1 MPGCS
6 SPRPS
11 THRVLVAIT
20 SPVHAADCDRSSPRI
35 PWRDLVAA
43 LQPLHLQ
50 AALVRHSAA
59 HAARQ
64 RCDLAAHL
72 HQSLVDDSSAG
83 VRVAEHF
90 CENEGCS
97 LDKQLAQISAAATEF
112 DVVLLITWQTYRNG
126 LDIKC
131 STKGCLQSLV
141 GEMFS
146 FSEDSSRC
154 SGAARAL
161 SVPFSQA
168 TCLEAVSGTNKDEF
182 VVNPSNE
189 LYADEI
195 SMLPGDAFRTAVQT
209 IAADV
214 T

>member
-1 MPGCS
+1 
-6 SPRPS
+6 
-11 THRVLVAIT
+11 
-20 SPVHAADCDRSSPRI
+20 
-35 PWRDLVAA
+35 
-43 LQPLHLQ
+43 LHLQ

-59 HAARQ
+59 HAGRQ
-64 RCDLAAHL
+64 RCDLVSDL
-72 HQSLVDDSSAG
+72 HQSLVGDSSAG
-83 VRVAEHF
+83 VKVAEHF
-90 CENEGCS
+90 CENESCS
-97 LDKQLAQISAAATEF
+97 LDKQLALISAAATEF

-126 LDIKC
+126 FDIKC

-154 SGAARAL
+154 GGAARAL

-168 TCLEAVSGTNKDEF
+168 TCLEAVSGTKKAEF
-182 VVNPSNE
+182 VMNPSHA
-189 LYADEI
+189 LYAGEM

-209 IAADV
+209 IAADI